1 MVEIVFESIK
11 KLDIVV
17 FKNDFQNQK
26 EKSFNDFST
35 NLPKSNLFDYN
46 LSSMQ
51 GSSANCFWL
60 IISLITD
67 LSF

>member
-46 LSSMQ
+46 
-51 GSSANCFWL
+51 
-60 IISLITD
+60 
-67 LSF
+67 